1 VAPPPEPL
9 APSPPPAAAPVA
21 AAPPP
26 VEPPPHVEP
35 AAPVGGPPAPPA
47 DVWDAATPHDSTR
60 EYRAVG
66 AAPPAAPPPAP
77 PEPPPAPP
85 APEPALSQATTGPA
99 APAPDLAL
107 AGATTGPSAAELA
120 TRISEPLPA
129 VEAFVAGGAIRA
141 AAEEQGLKLPPAAY
155 EAVAA
160 ALGTGRHVV
169 LVGPAGSGKTTLA
182 LAVAKAAVQAGKAQG
197 ATLVTARHRWS
208 AHDTVGK
215 PGDDEWEPGIVI
227 AAANRNRWLLMDE
240 LDRARLDRALG
251 DLSAFLAGVPVALPD
266 GERTA
271 PADWRI
277 VATAVQPLEGS
288 PALVRRFAHVH
299 VPPPSEADLG
309 AAIDAAAGAGA
320 AAIRRLLPARELG
333 PVGAGAFL
341 DAARY
346 AAARPAADEAT
357 LAREALDAFIA
368 PLLPADARERARAL
382 AG

>member
-1 VAPPPEPL
+1 
-9 APSPPPAAAPVA
+9 
-21 AAPPP
+21 
-26 VEPPPHVEP
+26 
-35 AAPVGGPPAPPA
+35 
-47 DVWDAATPHDSTR
+47 
-60 EYRAVG
+60 
-66 AAPPAAPPPAP
+66 
-77 PEPPPAPP
+77 
-85 APEPALSQATTGPA
+85 
-99 APAPDLAL
+99 
-107 AGATTGPSAAELA
+107 
-120 TRISEPLPA
+120 
-129 VEAFVAGGAIRA
+129 
-141 AAEEQGLKLPPAAY
+141 
-155 EAVAA
+155 
-160 ALGTGRHVV
+160 
-169 LVGPAGSGKTTLA
+169 
-182 LAVAKAAVQAGKAQG
+182 
-197 ATLVTARHRWS
+197 
-208 AHDTVGK
+208 
-215 PGDDEWEPGIVI
+215 
-227 AAANRNRWLLMDE
+227 MDE

-309 AAIDAAAGAGA
+309 AAIDAAAGSGA

-346 AAARPAADEAT
+346 AAGRPGADEVT

-368 PLLPADARERARAL
+368 PLLPADARERARGL